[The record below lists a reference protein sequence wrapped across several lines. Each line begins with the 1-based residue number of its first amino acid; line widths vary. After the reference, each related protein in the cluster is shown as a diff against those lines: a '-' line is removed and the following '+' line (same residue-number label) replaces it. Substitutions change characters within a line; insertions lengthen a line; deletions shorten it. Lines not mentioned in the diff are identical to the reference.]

1 MGALP
6 RAVRVGAG
14 PHWAASFQAFTLMDQ
29 NRDGFID
36 KEDLK
41 DTYASLG
48 GCRAELHPSPRP
60 SAFTSALQGLSG
72 VTGQRGADSQGGG
85 GLGLGP
91 GRNTTAQDGVRAR
104 GRSCSPPSP
113 SGDTLFPA

>member
-6 RAVRVGAG
+6 RAVSVGARS
-14 PHWAASFQAFTLMDQ
+14 HWAAFFQAFTLMDQ

-48 GCRAELHPSPRP
+48 GCRAELRPSPWP
-60 SAFTSALQGLSG
+60 SAFPSSLTP
-72 VTGQRGADSQGGG
+72 TG
-85 GLGLGP
+85 
-91 GRNTTAQDGVRAR
+91 
-104 GRSCSPPSP
+104 CEE
-113 SGDTLFPA
+113 GD